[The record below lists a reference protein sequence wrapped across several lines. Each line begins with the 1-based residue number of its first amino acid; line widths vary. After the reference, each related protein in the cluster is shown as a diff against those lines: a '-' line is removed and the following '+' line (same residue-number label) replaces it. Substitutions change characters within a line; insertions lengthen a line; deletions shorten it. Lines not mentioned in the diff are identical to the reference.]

1 MIKITNKE
9 DCCGCAACEQSCP
22 KHCISLIED
31 AEGFW
36 YPQIDVTTCIECG
49 LCKKVCPMLN
59 NKDEKL
65 PIRALVAYN

>member
-65 PIRALVAYN
+65 TH

>member
-36 YPQIDVTTCIECG
+36 YPQIV
-49 LCKKVCPMLN
+49 
-59 NKDEKL
+59 
-65 PIRALVAYN
+65 

>member
-36 YPQIDVTTCIECG
+36 YPQIDNYLYRMWIVQEG
-49 LCKKVCPMLN
+49 LSNAKQQ
-59 NKDEKL
+59 
-65 PIRALVAYN
+65 R